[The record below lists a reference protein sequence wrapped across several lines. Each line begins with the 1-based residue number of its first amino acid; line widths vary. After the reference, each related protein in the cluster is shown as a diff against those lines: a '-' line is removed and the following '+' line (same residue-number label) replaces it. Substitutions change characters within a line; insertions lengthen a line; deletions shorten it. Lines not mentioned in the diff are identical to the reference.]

1 MLVGKSE
8 VHAAYIPN
16 DRSNFEGSLGF
27 SLRFLQMATLSP
39 PPPPPPRERYERK
52 RREVIATA
60 ARLFAERG
68 YNETSVSELTA
79 ATGLAAGGLY
89 HYIESKDE
97 LLISICDE
105 LLDPLLA
112 RAREIVATEKPPEA
126 QLRALLHAWLAQ
138 IASHRDHMLVFAQE
152 RHVLER
158 GSQWRRVRAQ
168 RKAFE
173 KLLDEVLARG
183 EADGTMRF
191 EDRGFVL
198 MTLLGMV
205 NYTPQWLNPRG
216 RLSAEQIADGYCD
229 LILRAGAAQAAAA
242 RS

>member
-1 MLVGKSE
+1 
-8 VHAAYIPN
+8 
-16 DRSNFEGSLGF
+16 
-27 SLRFLQMATLSP
+27 MAGISP
-39 PPPPPPRERYERK
+39 PTRPALRERYERK
-52 RREVIATA
+52 RREVVATA

-68 YNETSVSELTA
+68 YRETSMSELTE

-105 LLDPLLA
+105 LLDPLLLQ
-112 RAREIVATEKPPEA
+112 AREIVAAEEPPAEV
-126 QLRALLHAWLAQ
+126 LRALLHAWLGH
-138 IASHRDHMLVFAQE
+138 IATHRDHMLVFAQE
-152 RHVLER
+152 RHVIER
-158 GSQWRRVRAQ
+158 EPQWRRVRAQ

-173 KLLDEVLARG
+173 QLLDDVLARG

-191 EDRGFVL
+191 EDRGFAL

-216 RLSAEQIADGYCD
+216 RLSPGQIADGYCD
-229 LILRAGAAQAAAA
+229 LILRAAGARVPGRRDQAAIA

>member
-1 MLVGKSE
+1 
-8 VHAAYIPN
+8 
-16 DRSNFEGSLGF
+16 
-27 SLRFLQMATLSP
+27 MATVSP
-39 PPPPPPRERYERK
+39 PTRPALRERYEG
-52 RREVIATA
+52 RRSEVIATA

-68 YNETSVSELTA
+68 YQETSMSELTA

-89 HYIESKDE
+89 HYIESKDA

-105 LLDPLLA
+105 LLDPLLE
-112 RAREIVATEKPPEA
+112 RAREIVAAAEPPAE

-152 RHVLER
+152 RHVIER
-158 GSQWRRVRAQ
+158 EPQWRRVRGQ

-173 KLLDEVLARG
+173 KLLDDVLARG
-183 EADGTMRF
+183 ERDGSMRF
-191 EDRGFVL
+191 ADRGFTL

-216 RLSAEQIADGYCD
+216 RLSPEQIADGYCD
-229 LILRAGAAQAAAA
+229 LILRASAADAAKPA
-242 RS
+242 RP